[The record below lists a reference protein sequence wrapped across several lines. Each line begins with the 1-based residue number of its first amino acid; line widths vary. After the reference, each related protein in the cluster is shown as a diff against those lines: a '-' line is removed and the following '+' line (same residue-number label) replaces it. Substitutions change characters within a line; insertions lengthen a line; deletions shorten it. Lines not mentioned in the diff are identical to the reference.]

1 MLLLIL
7 GKGFLSFFAVADR
20 GQPDWDYRPL
30 PDVPG
35 ESVYAIYAAM
45 PHSQHVRGAGGK

>member
-1 MLLLIL
+1 MLLIL
-7 GKGFLSFFAVADR
+7 GKGFLSFFVVADR

-35 ESVYAIYAAM
+35 ESAYAIYAAM
-45 PHSQHVRGAGGK
+45 PHPQHVRGPGGK